1 MANQV
6 NGLPAVEF
14 DASNDGMSTSANSPT
29 TTTIITV
36 YKSRAGASGKMLNAG
51 FSFFMGPYV
60 SFYRNYT
67 FGYVTGPG
75 VTSGRWVIQTLRQ
88 SSSSAEM
95 HFDGA
100 FVGSTGSVSNPGNI
114 LLARQGT
121 YGERLDGSIAEV
133 LVYSRTLTDTELG
146 NVHDWLSTKYVA
158 PPGNASP
165 SAAFT
170 SSCTDLDCT
179 FTDQSTDSDG
189 SVVSWSWDF
198 GDGNTSTSQNPSH
211 SYAAAG
217 TYTVSLTVTDN
228 EGATDATSSDVTVAP
243 PTANVPP
250 TAAFT
255 SSCTDLDC
263 TFTDQSTDSDGS
275 VVSWS
280 WDFGDGN
287 TSTSQNPSHSYATA
301 GTYTVSLTATDDD
314 GDSGATSED
323 VTVTAGGGPFDP
335 SDVPNMLMWLR
346 ADAITGLNDG
356 DPVATWP
363 DASGNGKNATQS
375 NASKR
380 PIYRTNEVNG
390 LPALEFDASDD
401 GLSTSANPPRSTTII
416 AVYKSRAGAS
426 GKTLNGGFS
435 VFMGPYVSFYRNYTL
450 AFVTGP
456 QVTAGRWVIHT
467 FRQSSSLAE
476 LFIDGSASG
485 STTSTRNPGRIQLA
499 RQGNYGERL
508 DGSIAEVLVYSRT
521 LTDTELA
528 DVHAWLQAR
537 YAIP

>member
-1 MANQV
+1 
-6 NGLPAVEF
+6 
-14 DASNDGMSTSANSPT
+14 MSTSANSPT

-67 FGYVTGPG
+67 FAYVNGPA
-75 VTSGRWVIQTLRQ
+75 VTSGRWLIQTLRQ
-88 SSSSAEM
+88 SSSSSEL
-95 HFDGA
+95 HIDGA

-179 FTDQSTDSDG
+179 FTDQSFDSDG

-250 TAAFT
+250 TAVFT

-280 WDFGDGN
+280 WDFGDSN
-287 TSTSQNPSHSYATA
+287 TSTSQNPSHSYAAA
-301 GTYTVSLTATDDD
+301 GTYTVSLTVTDDD
-314 GDSGATSED
+314 GDSDATSSD
-323 VTVTAGGGPFDP
+323 VTVTEPGPFDP
-335 SDVPNMLMWLR
+335 SDVPNLLMWLK

-380 PIYRTNEVNG
+380 PVYRTNEVNG

-401 GLSTSANPPRSTTII
+401 GLSTRANPPRSTTII

-435 VFMGPYVSFYRNYTL
+435 VFMGPYVGFYRNYTL

-456 QVTAGRWVIHT
+456 GVTAGRWVVHT

-476 LFIDGSASG
+476 LFIDGAASG
-485 STTSTRNPGRIQLA
+485 STTSTRNPGNILLA
-499 RQGNYGERL
+499 RQGNYGEKL